1 MEIVEQP
8 IRDWLYRQLG
18 TNLRIEKHHYSN
30 QDDVYK
36 IRTAESSFYL
46 KTNLFL
52 KNEYDNMLRIQPF
65 LSTPKAIGFTRIA
78 DKEYLLMT
86 EVPGSNLAELVGEW
100 SVNTII
106 REFANALKLF
116 HTLSVAD
123 VFPESDVTAGSVV
136 LHGDMSFPNVIFTE
150 PGSPSYID
158 LGQVSVGSPDND
170 LADAIWSVQR
180 NLGPGYGE
188 QFLEEYGDV
197 EMTEKIDK
205 ALKFRHS

>member
-8 IRDWLYRQLG
+8 IREWLYRQLG
-18 TNLRIEKHHYSN
+18 TNLRIERHDYSN

-36 IRTAESSFYL
+36 IHSAEGGFYL
-46 KTNLFL
+46 KINLSL
-52 KNEYDNMLRIQPF
+52 KNEYDSMLRIQHF

-78 DKEYLLMT
+78 GKEYLLMT
-86 EVPGSNLAELVGEW
+86 EVPGNNLAELVGEW
-100 SVNTII
+100 RTDTII
-106 REFANALKLF
+106 REFAKAVRLF
-116 HTLSVAD
+116 HTLSVTD
-123 VFPESDVTAGSVV
+123 VFPESDVSASSVV
-136 LHGDMSFPNVIFTE
+136 LHGDMSFPNVIFSE

-158 LGQVSVGSPDND
+158 LGQVSIGSLEND
-170 LADAIWSVQR
+170 LADALWSVQR

-197 EMTEKIDK
+197 AMTEKIDK

>member
-1 MEIVEQP
+1 MEIVGQP
-8 IRDWLYRQLG
+8 ITDWLYKQLG
-18 TNLRIEKHHYSN
+18 TNLRIERHHYSN

-46 KTNLFL
+46 KTNLSL
-52 KNEYDNMLRIQPF
+52 KNEYDNMLRVQPF
-65 LSTPKAIGFTRIA
+65 LSTPKTIGFTRIA

-86 EVPGSNLAELVGEW
+86 EVPGSNLAELVGKW
-100 SVNTII
+100 STDTII
-106 REFANALKLF
+106 REFAKAVKLF

-123 VFPESDVTAGSVV
+123 VFPESDAAAGSVV

-158 LGQVSVGSPDND
+158 LGQVSIGNLESD

-180 NLGPGYGE
+180 NLGSGYGE
-188 QFLEEYGDV
+188 QFLEEYGDIV
-197 EMTEKIDK
+197 MTKKIDK